1 MKKIIVSLIAAVA
14 LVIGLSS
21 CSTISNSQLYNT
33 NSTNTLVKLEQSNFK
48 VVGTAC
54 GCYEAT
60 YWFGVFGGPSKANGA
75 ANAVADMYKNANLSG
90 SQAAIN
96 VVTSSKLKSV
106 LGVYTKVTYEAS
118 CQIIEFTK

>member
-21 CSTISNSQLYNT
+21 CATVSSSQLFNT
-33 NSTNTLVKLEQSNFK
+33 NNTNTVVKLTQDNFK
-48 VVGTAC
+48 VVGTAT
-54 GCYEAT
+54 GTYEAV

-96 VVTSSKLKSV
+96 VVTSVKAKTIF
-106 LGVYTKVTYEAS
+106 GVYDKVTYEAS
-118 CQIIEFTK
+118 CQIVEFTK